1 MADAVIV
8 SAVRTALGKKQGA
21 LSKTRA
27 DDLLAHALKAA
38 VGKAGIPASLV
49 EDVVAG
55 CVTQVG
61 EQGFNIARVAALLA
75 GFPVEVSGTSVN
87 RQCGSSQQAFHFA
100 AMAVMSGQMDVV
112 LAGGVESMSRVPM
125 GSDGMVQP
133 SPWFPPSA
141 AYTHKFVM
149 QHESAEMVAD
159 KWGITRRQCEELAL
173 ASHQRAAAAIEK
185 GRFKDEVAPIE
196 ALQPDGTRKI
206 FEVDEGVRAN
216 STLEKMATL
225 APVVRPT
232 GCVTAATSSQISD
245 GAAAILVMSAARAK
259 ELGLRPL
266 AKVLATA
273 VVGVDPT
280 MMLHGP
286 IPATQKALARAGLK
300 MGDIGLVEI
309 NEAFASVPLA
319 WQKEMGLP
327 NLDQVNVNGGAM
339 ALGHPLGA
347 SGCRLL
353 TTLVHEMTRRDV
365 RYGLSTMCIGFGQ
378 ATATILDRK
387 V

>member
-1 MADAVIV
+1 MSDAVIV
-8 SAVRTALGKKQGA
+8 SAVRTAIGNKQGA
-21 LSKTRA
+21 LSKSRA
-27 DDLLAHALKAA
+27 DDLLAHVLKQA
-38 VGKAGIPASLV
+38 VARAGIDPAVV

-61 EQGFNIARVAALLA
+61 EQGFNIARVGALVA
-75 GFPVEVSGTSVN
+75 GFPVEVPGTTVN

-100 AMAVMSGQMDVV
+100 AQAVASGQMDVV
-112 LAGGVESMSRVPM
+112 VAAGVESMSRVPM

-141 AYTHKFVM
+141 GYGYKFVM
-149 QHESAEMVAD
+149 QHESAEMIAD

-185 GRFKDEVAPIE
+185 GRFKDEIAAIE
-196 ALQPDGTRKI
+196 ATFPDGSKKPFDT
-206 FEVDEGVRAN
+206 DEGVRPN

-225 APVVRPT
+225 APVVRPD
-232 GCVTAATSSQISD
+232 GVVTAATSSQISD
-245 GAAAILVMSAARAK
+245 GAAAIVVMSSARAK
-259 ELGLRPL
+259 ALGVRPL
-266 AKVLATA
+266 AKVRATA
-273 VVGVDPT
+273 VAGVDPT

-286 IPATQKALARAGLK
+286 IPATRKVLARAGLK
-300 MGDIGLVEI
+300 LEDVGLIEI
-309 NEAFASVPLA
+309 NEAFAAVVLA
-319 WQKEMGLP
+319 WQKDLELQ
-327 NLDQVNVNGGAM
+327 NLDKVNVNGGAI

-353 TTLVHEMTRRDV
+353 TTLVHEMGRRDV

-378 ATATILDRK
+378 ATATILDRQ

>member
-1 MADAVIV
+1 MPDAVIV
-8 SAVRTALGKKQGA
+8 SAVRTAIGKKQGA
-21 LSKTRA
+21 LAKTRA
-27 DDLLAHALKAA
+27 DDLLAHVLKAA
-38 VGKAGIPASLV
+38 VAKAGVEPAAI
-49 EDVVAG
+49 EDVITG

-61 EQGFNIARVAALLA
+61 EQGFNIARVGALIA
-75 GFPVEVSGTSVN
+75 GFPIDVPGTTVN

-100 AMAVMSGQMDVV
+100 VQAVQSGHMDVV
-112 LAGGVESMSRVPM
+112 VASGVESMSRVPM

-133 SPWFPPSA
+133 SPWFPPSTG
-141 AYTHKFVM
+141 YGYKFVM

-173 ASHQRAAAAIEK
+173 ASHQHAAAAIEK
-185 GRFKDEVAPIE
+185 GRFKDEITPI
-196 ALQPDGTRKI
+196 GG
-206 FEVDEGVRAN
+206 FETDEGVRPN

-225 APVVRPT
+225 QPVVRPD
-232 GCVTAATSSQISD
+232 GVVTAATSSQISD
-245 GAAAILVMSAARAK
+245 GAAAIVVMSGERAK
-259 ELGLRPL
+259 KLGLKPL
-266 AKVLATA
+266 ARVAATA

-286 IPATQKALARAGLK
+286 IPATRKVLTKAGLK
-300 MGDIGLVEI
+300 LGDLGLIEI
-309 NEAFASVPLA
+309 NEAFASVVLA
-319 WQKEMGLP
+319 WQKDLELP
-327 NLDQVNVNGGAM
+327 TLDKVNVNGGAM

-378 ATATILDRK
+378 ATATVLDRQ
-387 V
+387 VS